1 MEDSKMKKLIV
12 TLSLLVFSLGVFAQK
27 FAVVDTEYILGK
39 IPEYQIAQDRI
50 NDISVDWQKEIEAK
64 FAEIDKLYKAFQA
77 DAVMLPED
85 MKTKKENEIM
95 QKEKEA
101 KELQKK
107 RFGSGGDLSKKR
119 QELVKPIQDRIYAAI
134 EDIATKSNYAVI
146 FDKSG
151 GLSMLY
157 VNPKNDISDDVLEI
171 LGYKK

>member
-1 MEDSKMKKLIV
+1 MKKIIV
-12 TLSLLVFSLGVFAQK
+12 TLSILVFSVTAFAQK
-27 FAVVDTEYILGK
+27 FAIVDTEYILGK

-50 NDISVDWQKEIEAK
+50 NDISIEWQKEIEKK

-77 DAVMLPED
+77 EAVLLPEE
-85 MKTKKENEIM
+85 MKSKRENEII

-107 RFGSGGDLSKKR
+107 RFGKDGDVSKKR

-146 FDKSG
+146 FDKAS

-157 VNPKNDISDDVLEI
+157 VNPKNDISDDVLES